1 MLEQYLEIA
10 KVNGKH
16 NLFLHIV
23 ISVLLCVVAPLL
35 MGVENLDEPQVAK
48 IIEMYLGFLG
58 MILLIPLFLPDTNKD
73 IRDLIASKKIPITV
87 VRVIRLLQAFVI
99 LAILL
104 AGFLSMLKNND
115 CTFRFGTCMYAAV
128 ANCVGMGGIGLL
140 FYSLVDNIAFAYM
153 MPFLYYVISLSNRK
167 FLGKLWLMGFSG
179 GSLEEKK
186 YILAAG
192 IFMIIVAL
200 LVREQSRT

>member
-10 KVNGKH
+10 KVNGKY

-23 ISVLLCVVAPLL
+23 ISILLCVIAPLL

-73 IRDLIASKKIPITV
+73 IRDLIASKKVPITV
-87 VRVIRLLQAFVI
+87 VRLIRLLEAFAV
-99 LAILL
+99 LSVLL
-104 AGFLSMLKNND
+104 AVFLAMLKYND

-128 ANCVGMGGIGLL
+128 ANCVGLGGVGLL

-179 GSLEEKK
+179 GSLGEKK

-192 IFMIIVAL
+192 VFMIIAAL
-200 LVREQSRT
+200 LVREKSRT

>member
-16 NLFLHIV
+16 NLFPHIV
-23 ISVLLCVVAPLL
+23 ISVLLCVIAPLL

-73 IRDLIASKKIPITV
+73 IRDLIASKKVPITV
-87 VRVIRLLQAFVI
+87 VRLIRLLEAFAV
-99 LAILL
+99 LSVLL
-104 AGFLSMLKNND
+104 AVFLAMLKYND
-115 CTFRFGTCMYAAV
+115 CTFHFGKCFYAAV
-128 ANCVGMGGIGLL
+128 ANCIGMGGVGLL

-179 GSLEEKK
+179 GSIDEKK
-186 YILAAG
+186 YILIAG
-192 IFMIIVAL
+192 ICMMVAAL
-200 LVREQSRT
+200 LVREKSRT